1 MNKRLFVTL
10 SMAGLAMVAFGAR
23 KPKAA
28 IKSSVKTVAIQQP
41 TFTEWHDLQVN
52 EINRL
57 PLHTLHF
64 AYDPNDFPGTGA
76 EYLDKKKSMNY
87 LSLEGTWKFNWVAN
101 ADERPTDFYKTDL
114 DDSKWNNI
122 QMPGNWEMLGYGQPE
137 YVNVGFAWRGH
148 FDQQP
153 VADPMPEAVVHEL
166 EIVEIDKGQRPP
178 VAAPLRLA
186 QHLLQPVLQQ
196 VAVGQAGQRVMRCLI
211 FQLLAIVVLSGDV
224 FNRSL
229 IVQRLTILPQYGMG
243 VLGDPDTAAVTA
255 IVPSRLILTAVS
267 STGNGSASVST
278 DAISSSVM

>member
-10 SMAGLAMVAFGAR
+10 SMAGLAMVAFGAK

-28 IKSSVKTVAIQQP
+28 IKPLNKTVAIQQP

-87 LSLEGTWKFNWVAN
+87 LSLDGTWKFNWVAN

-148 FDQQP
+148 FGQQP
-153 VADPMPEAVVHEL
+153 PAVPTKDNHV
-166 EIVEIDKGQRPP
+166 GSY
-178 VAAPLRLA
+178 
-186 QHLLQPVLQQ
+186 
-196 VAVGQAGQRVMRCLI
+196 AVKSI
-211 FQLLAIVVLSGDV
+211 SHP
-224 FNRSL
+224 
-229 IVQRLTILPQYGMG
+229 TGM
-243 VLGDPDTAAVTA
+243 A
-255 IVPSRLILTAVS
+255 
-267 STGNGSASVST
+267 SASSLT
-278 DAISSSVM
+278 SVV